1 MGVRWC
7 LLTNGDEYRI
17 YNSHAAVDVDE
28 KLFRI
33 VQVSESDTK
42 VLTDTLLLLG
52 REMMLGTLLDEL

>member
-7 LLTNGDEYRI
+7 VLTNGDEYRI